1 MSSKEE
7 ISNSSRSCCTV
18 RFHNSNQTFKFLLN
32 MPNIT
37 SLQNVIKILKALTP
51 PGMHLKIQMLGLNSG
66 PNDLTSRT
74 GTHECFT

>member
-1 MSSKEE
+1 
-7 ISNSSRSCCTV
+7 
-18 RFHNSNQTFKFLLN
+18 